1 MSLLATT
8 LALLHIS
15 SSRASWVDP
24 DTPKKFYST
33 RALVETD
40 TREYELVFSDE
51 FNVQGRTFNDGNDP
65 RWTALNKNDY
75 TNDAL
80 HYYSHDNAITRDGV
94 LSITTEQKQNLYKAF
109 NEKTK
114 KFYVDSKYI
123 QSAMLQGWNKFCITG
138 GIVEFS
144 AKLPGDPST
153 GGLWPALWLLGNLA
167 RASDQHVYRVEW
179 EPPEEDGSGGYIKW
193 FIDGDLTYGVSGK
206 SLEITGSEIP
216 SEPMYLLMNTAV
228 SSNWGFPKPCPD
240 GCKCTCYHCDDP
252 DCFCA
257 LPQGYCSNFP
267 ATFEIDHVRVYQA
280 VNDSKQVLGCSTR
293 KRPTDLFIKGHA
305 RRYMAEG
312 DTMPLQP
319 VRRGGGTCSDDNDCG
334 GPNKGTCT
342 EKKHCECLEE
352 FTGPSCLA
360 HAGFYDHEDVE
371 VLPPFHFDLMYVPPG
386 LVIIVV
392 GLIGSFL
399 LSLVGFRYRKKEEL
413 SYQRIPNGEPGGGLA
428 RGGYPITQSYQNSA
442 VVPDYTVPM
451 EKKVVAYIVIDGR
464 LVDQT

>member
-1 MSLLATT
+1 MSPGIDQNRPVLGQPPSEKN
-8 LALLHIS
+8 H
-15 SSRASWVDP
+15 W
-24 DTPKKFYST
+24 YSH
-33 RALVETD
+33 L
-40 TREYELVFSDE
+40 EY
-51 FNVQGRTFNDGNDP
+51 GNK
-65 RWTALNKNDY
+65 TQSALNPFFYGVTLVHEPKSY
-75 TNDAL
+75 TYQSDAL
-80 HYYSHDNAITRDGV
+80 SANTRLNLTHYR
-94 LSITTEQKQNLYKAF
+94 
-109 NEKTK
+109 
-114 KFYVDSKYI
+114 
-123 QSAMLQGWNKFCITG
+123 
-138 GIVEFS
+138 
-144 AKLPGDPST
+144 
-153 GGLWPALWLLGNLA
+153 
-167 RASDQHVYRVEW
+167 DQHVYRVEW

-319 VRRGGGTCSDDNDCG
+319 VRRGGGTCNDDNDCG
-334 GPNKGTCT
+334 GHNKGTCT

-371 VLPPFHFDLMYVPPG
+371 VLPPFHCKYIVLGKENFQFSNFWRDLSHIVSLSSSVSVDLMYVPPG